1 MKGHHKGGGLR
12 VPSRPLQGGLLK
24 NRIWISQYK
33 GFGIANV
40 IKPETQLTTEGPM
53 VSKPGYDIQFKK
65 DRMLTPL
72 EQEFARRTFAFKGV
86 KHYGFS
92 NPGDPEPTVMG
103 NIDPVLDRCSI
114 FELDWVPDEYKEA
127 AVNCL
132 ENHDLRG
139 TDFAEYIPP
148 KLKAPWK
155 TYDQIKTG
163 QGKNTTWVAEQI
175 VQRVEEIGLDP
186 AEVAEYERL
195 TENRDYVLNALEAL
209 LSPDDDTI
217 TVAA

>member
-1 MKGHHKGGGLR
+1 M
-12 VPSRPLQGGLLK
+12 K

-40 IKPETQLTTEGPM
+40 IKPETQLTTQGPM

-72 EQEFARRTFAFKGV
+72 EQEFARRTFMFKGA

-92 NPGDPEPTVMG
+92 NPGDPEPTIMG
-103 NIDPVLDRCSI
+103 NIDPVLDRCSV
-114 FELDWVPDEYKEA
+114 FELDWVPDEHKEA
-127 AVNCL
+127 AVHCL
-132 ENHDLRG
+132 ENHDLNG

-148 KLKAPWK
+148 KLKAPFRN
-155 TYDQIKTG
+155 YDNIKTG
-163 QGKNTTWVAEQI
+163 QGRSKDWVAEQI
-175 VQRVEEIGLDP
+175 AHRTRELDVDP

-195 TENRDYVLNALEAL
+195 TENRDYVLKALEELAV
-209 LSPDDDTI
+209 PDPDVVEVT
-217 TVAA
+217 A

>member
-1 MKGHHKGGGLR
+1 M
-12 VPSRPLQGGLLK
+12 K

-40 IKPETQLTTEGPM
+40 VKPETMLTTQGPM
-53 VSKPGYDIQFKK
+53 VSKAGYDIQFKK

-72 EQEFARRTFAFKGV
+72 EQEFARRQFQFKGT

-103 NIDPVLDRCSI
+103 NIDPVIDRCSV

-132 ENHDLRG
+132 ENHDLNG
-139 TDFAEYIPP
+139 SDFAEYVPP
-148 KLKAPWK
+148 KLKQPFRN
-155 TYDQIKTG
+155 YDNIKTG
-163 QGKNTTWVAEQI
+163 QGRSTTWVAEQI
-175 VQRVEEIGLDP
+175 VHRVEELEVDP
-186 AEVAEYERL
+186 AEVIEYERL
-195 TENRDYVLNALEAL
+195 SENRDYVLKALEVLGA
-209 LSPDDDTI
+209 PDDDTI